1 MSKAYRLSEKEQRRN
16 ERIVKAFIESDDQ
29 IIYECYEDI
38 YPMIYRFIT
47 SNSGDEN
54 DARTMAMECLE
65 AFFECCQKPNFNLT
79 CKFSSFIYSICRNGW
94 LKKLKQRKRFPSNPL
109 LQEHRDDI
117 TEQASYVKPLTADDY
132 EETLFLSD
140 LKRIILEFAEGIS
153 GKCYQITKL
162 KFIEDKSHEEITKIL
177 GISIQASRKRLYDC
191 NQKLAVRI
199 ANSRYYEE
207 LKEEYP
213 LFEQFVSKYR
223 KKKK

>member
-79 CKFSSFIYSICRNGW
+79 
-94 LKKLKQRKRFPSNPL
+94 
-109 LQEHRDDI
+109 
-117 TEQASYVKPLTADDY
+117 
-132 EETLFLSD
+132 LS
-140 LKRIILEFAEGIS
+140 LIHI
-153 GKCYQITKL
+153 
-162 KFIEDKSHEEITKIL
+162 
-177 GISIQASRKRLYDC
+177 
-191 NQKLAVRI
+191 
-199 ANSRYYEE
+199 
-207 LKEEYP
+207 
-213 LFEQFVSKYR
+213 
-223 KKKK
+223 